1 MPEKRRLVTLIL
13 LGCGFLVAVILGITL
28 GLSLGA
34 TRNIQRAGSLQ
45 EHKSALPTQILD
57 RNGELVT
64 EFFSEEKRELVSID
78 QMPRHLID
86 ALLTREDRDFYKH
99 RGFRLWYIVRAAF
112 DIVTGRSF
120 RGGSTL
126 SQQLAGYLYADR
138 TDISIK
144 RKLVELWW
152 ALQLERNLTKNE
164 ILEQYLNTMYFGH
177 NTYGVETASQFYF
190 KHSARD
196 LTVAESALLVIQLAS
211 PGRYSPINHPNRAK
225 KLQEEILTQMVSLG
239 YTSGEEAER
248 SFQDYWAGYDYTRSN
263 TTSAWFERE
272 DQAPYFS
279 EYVRQRLEEQLL
291 GSMDLYKAGL
301 IVHTTL
307 DLGMQRT
314 ADQIMEKWIQVVN
327 NQHQAQAAS
336 RLSVADTTFLPIV
349 DLLSLSFN
357 IEGIRFAG
365 AKQRS
370 RGLSHFL
377 DSVNPVMDL
386 SASLF
391 GLDGVKLASQA
402 AYGKNTLRSKKTKVE
417 GALVAIESTT
427 GRVLAMV
434 GGRRFEST
442 NQFNRAVQSKVQP
455 GSAFKPLYYSAA
467 ISSRKLTPASM
478 IVDAPVVFWNDDNT
492 PYIPQNFKGEWKGRV
507 LLRQALA
514 HSMNVPSLKVLD
526 TIGFDAAIERAS
538 RMLGI
543 SDPTE
548 IELVFPRK
556 YPLGLGII
564 TVSPLEMAQAFAT
577 FPNQGRGVDPVA
589 IQFVE
594 DRNGRIV
601 LEPEKELRAA
611 QLRAGRAQQIM
622 APQDAYIMTNLL
634 EGVVSG
640 GTLRGAA
647 EWVGGFG
654 RPIAGKTGTTQNWSD
669 AWTVGFT
676 PQITTAIWFGFD
688 ERGYSLGINQT
699 GATSA
704 GPAWAEFM
712 KSAHQDLPAADFSRP
727 ATGLVDVGVC
737 TKSGKLPT
745 KYCNEGIIKE
755 IFLAGTEPREFCD
768 LHQFEQE
775 RNESTKQ
782 TIKNSLL
789 FGGNLPGGE
798 AAIPDI
804 LEMLDLDQSS
814 GSGNPLLD

>member
-1 MPEKRRLVTLIL
+1 
-13 LGCGFLVAVILGITL
+13 
-28 GLSLGA
+28 
-34 TRNIQRAGSLQ
+34 
-45 EHKSALPTQILD
+45 
-57 RNGELVT
+57 
-64 EFFSEEKRELVSID
+64 
-78 QMPRHLID
+78 
-86 ALLTREDRDFYKH
+86 
-99 RGFRLWYIVRAAF
+99 
-112 DIVTGRSF
+112 
-120 RGGSTL
+120 
-126 SQQLAGYLYADR
+126 
-138 TDISIK
+138 
-144 RKLVELWW
+144 
-152 ALQLERNLTKNE
+152 
-164 ILEQYLNTMYFGH
+164 
-177 NTYGVETASQFYF
+177 
-190 KHSARD
+190 
-196 LTVAESALLVIQLAS
+196 
-211 PGRYSPINHPNRAK
+211 
-225 KLQEEILTQMVSLG
+225 
-239 YTSGEEAER
+239 
-248 SFQDYWAGYDYTRSN
+248 
-263 TTSAWFERE
+263 
-272 DQAPYFS
+272 
-279 EYVRQRLEEQLL
+279 
-291 GSMDLYKAGL
+291 
-301 IVHTTL
+301 
-307 DLGMQRT
+307 
-314 ADQIMEKWIQVVN
+314 
-327 NQHQAQAAS
+327 
-336 RLSVADTTFLPIV
+336 
-349 DLLSLSFN
+349 
-357 IEGIRFAG
+357 
-365 AKQRS
+365 
-370 RGLSHFL
+370 
-377 DSVNPVMDL
+377 
-386 SASLF
+386 
-391 GLDGVKLASQA
+391 
-402 AYGKNTLRSKKTKVE
+402 
-417 GALVAIESTT
+417 
-427 GRVLAMV
+427 
-434 GGRRFEST
+434 
-442 NQFNRAVQSKVQP
+442 
-455 GSAFKPLYYSAA
+455 
-467 ISSRKLTPASM
+467 
-478 IVDAPVVFWNDDNT
+478 
-492 PYIPQNFKGEWKGRV
+492 
-507 LLRQALA
+507 
-514 HSMNVPSLKVLD
+514 
-526 TIGFDAAIERAS
+526 
-538 RMLGI
+538 
-543 SDPTE
+543 
-548 IELVFPRK
+548 
-556 YPLGLGII
+556 
-564 TVSPLEMAQAFAT
+564 
-577 FPNQGRGVDPVA
+577 VA

>member
-1 MPEKRRLVTLIL
+1 
-13 LGCGFLVAVILGITL
+13 
-28 GLSLGA
+28 
-34 TRNIQRAGSLQ
+34 
-45 EHKSALPTQILD
+45 
-57 RNGELVT
+57 
-64 EFFSEEKRELVSID
+64 
-78 QMPRHLID
+78 
-86 ALLTREDRDFYKH
+86 
-99 RGFRLWYIVRAAF
+99 
-112 DIVTGRSF
+112 
-120 RGGSTL
+120 
-126 SQQLAGYLYADR
+126 
-138 TDISIK
+138 
-144 RKLVELWW
+144 
-152 ALQLERNLTKNE
+152 
-164 ILEQYLNTMYFGH
+164 
-177 NTYGVETASQFYF
+177 
-190 KHSARD
+190 
-196 LTVAESALLVIQLAS
+196 
-211 PGRYSPINHPNRAK
+211 
-225 KLQEEILTQMVSLG
+225 
-239 YTSGEEAER
+239 
-248 SFQDYWAGYDYTRSN
+248 
-263 TTSAWFERE
+263 
-272 DQAPYFS
+272 
-279 EYVRQRLEEQLL
+279 
-291 GSMDLYKAGL
+291 
-301 IVHTTL
+301 
-307 DLGMQRT
+307 
-314 ADQIMEKWIQVVN
+314 
-327 NQHQAQAAS
+327 
-336 RLSVADTTFLPIV
+336 
-349 DLLSLSFN
+349 
-357 IEGIRFAG
+357 
-365 AKQRS
+365 
-370 RGLSHFL
+370 
-377 DSVNPVMDL
+377 
-386 SASLF
+386 
-391 GLDGVKLASQA
+391 
-402 AYGKNTLRSKKTKVE
+402 
-417 GALVAIESTT
+417 
-427 GRVLAMV
+427 
-434 GGRRFEST
+434 
-442 NQFNRAVQSKVQP
+442 
-455 GSAFKPLYYSAA
+455 
-467 ISSRKLTPASM
+467 
-478 IVDAPVVFWNDDNT
+478 
-492 PYIPQNFKGEWKGRV
+492 
-507 LLRQALA
+507 
-514 HSMNVPSLKVLD
+514 MNVPSLKVLD

-538 RMLGI
+538 RMLGV

-611 QLRAGRAQQIM
+611 QLRAGKTQQIM

-676 PQITTAIWFGFD
+676 PLITTAIWFGFD

-712 KSAHQDLPAADFSRP
+712 KSVHKDLPAADFSRP

-737 TKSGKLPT
+737 AKSGKLPT

-798 AAIPDI
+798 AAVPDI